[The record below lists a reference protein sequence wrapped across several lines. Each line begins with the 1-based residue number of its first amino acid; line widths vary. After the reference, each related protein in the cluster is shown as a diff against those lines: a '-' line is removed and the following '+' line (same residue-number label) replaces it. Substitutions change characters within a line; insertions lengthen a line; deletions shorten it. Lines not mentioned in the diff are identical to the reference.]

1 MIIQESDWYIAA
13 LLGKMPPIHEDS
25 APEAGFYKVRL
36 ESRGAFYPARVWI
49 EEERDDV
56 GELLCDVLYFC
67 EVNGDLVEAWDWWL
81 RVCKN
86 PISRNLWEQMEDERL
101 RQSACGIAG

>member
-13 LLGKMPPIHEDS
+13 LLWKMPPIHEDS

-56 GELLCDVLYFC
+56 GDQQQS
-67 EVNGDLVEAWDWWL
+67 DD
-81 RVCKN
+81 
-86 PISRNLWEQMEDERL
+86 L
-101 RQSACGIAG
+101 RQRATLRTQMAGIREK